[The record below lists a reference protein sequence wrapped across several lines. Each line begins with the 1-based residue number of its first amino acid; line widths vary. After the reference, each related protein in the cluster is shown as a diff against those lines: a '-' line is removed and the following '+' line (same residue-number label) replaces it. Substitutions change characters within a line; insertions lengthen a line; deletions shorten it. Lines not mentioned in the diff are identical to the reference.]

1 MNSKLAITNIISS
14 IILQVVTA
22 ISGLILPR
30 FFISCY
36 GSAINGMVVSITQF
50 LSYLALV
57 EAGIS
62 AAAVVELYKP
72 LENQDEYRRNYIL
85 SAAKKFYLQ
94 SGILYTI
101 CLILL
106 LICYPAIIGDQ
117 VSHIT
122 TMLMILVLAGSNL
135 IDYFI
140 LGKYRVLLSA
150 DQKVYVLNHV
160 QSIGTILNLI
170 ITLMLMHLGFDVVT
184 VKLVATLIYAL
195 RSLVIIIYVKK
206 RYKNI
211 LFDLRT
217 KKDALPQR
225 WSALFH
231 QIVGVICNN
240 TDLILITICLGSQSL
255 IEASVYYVYNLAA
268 SMFTSL
274 ANSISAAITPTF
286 GKLYVSQEK
295 KPLENIYDN
304 FEFIYFIMIFIL
316 YSCMYILLLPFVSIY
331 TLNVHDVNYVR
342 PYLAFLFTAMGLIQ
356 NIRIPSLS
364 MICAAGHYKQTRI
377 RALLE
382 ALINLSVSVFLI
394 FKMGIAGVVI
404 GTICSFAYRSIDS
417 IIYNKRFFNNRIVVR
432 SFGRLIRNS
441 GLMIIVCNYIF
452 NIDLEILSLGTFLS
466 KGFQCFFFCFI
477 IFVFFNYLFEFKKIK
492 QHFQVIKLL
501 INFKLRL

>member
-36 GSAINGMVVSITQF
+36 GSAINGMVVSITLF

-122 TMLMILVLAGSNL
+122 TVLMILVLAGSNL

-231 QIVGVICNN
+231 QIVGVVCNN
-240 TDLILITICLGSQSL
+240 TDIILITLCMGSQSL

-268 SMFTSL
+268 SMFTSF
-274 ANSISAAITPTF
+274 ANSLCNAITPTF
-286 GKLYVSQEK
+286 GKMYAAEAKDQ
-295 KPLENIYDN
+295 LERSYDN
-304 FEFIYFIMIFIL
+304 FEFFFVIVIFTL
-316 YSCMYILLLPFVSIY
+316 YSCMFVLLLPFVSIY
-331 TLNVHDVNYVR
+331 TSDVHDANYIR
-342 PYLAFLFTAMGLIQ
+342 PHLALLFTVMGLVQ

-382 ALINLSVSVFLI
+382 ALINLAVSIFLI
-394 FKMGIAGVVI
+394 FRMGIAGVVV
-404 GTICSFAYRSIDS
+404 GTICSFAYRSTDS
-417 IIYNKRFFNNRIVVR
+417 IIYSKRFFDNRIVVH
-432 SFGRLIRNS
+432 SIVRLARNTV
-441 GLMIIVCNYIF
+441 LMIVLCYCASK
-452 NIDLEILSLGTFLS
+452 IDLHISSWRTFFFN
-466 KGFQCFFFCFI
+466 GIQCFFFCFMCFF
-477 IFVFFNYLFEFKKIK
+477 FVNYLFEFNKIK
-492 QHFQVIKLL
+492 QHFLTIKLFL
-501 INFKLRL
+501 NSKSR